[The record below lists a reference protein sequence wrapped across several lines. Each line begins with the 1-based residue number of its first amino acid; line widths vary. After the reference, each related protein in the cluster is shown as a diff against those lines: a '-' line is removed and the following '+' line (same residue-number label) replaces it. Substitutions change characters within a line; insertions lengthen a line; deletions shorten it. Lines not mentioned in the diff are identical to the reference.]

1 MVHEAVSKPRDD
13 LELKVDPVEESTD
26 FKYSNIDPDD
36 DLKHEVKSLIHRLYE
51 HAPDGSVI
59 RGTLKKAGRGYKGA
73 LRIIHGGGQMLV
85 VGIQK
90 SKTGTLQLLEERIW
104 GKIRKWRKTRF
115 RDLENSAESG

>member
-1 MVHEAVSKPRDD
+1 MVHDAVLKPRESLD
-13 LELKVDPVEESTD
+13 VEGTKPSEENAE
-26 FKYSNIDPDD
+26 FNYSNMEPDD
-36 DLKHEVKSLIHRLYE
+36 DLKHEVRGLINRLYE

-59 RGTLKKAGRGYKGA
+59 RGTLKRAGRGYKGA

-90 SKTGTLQLLEERIW
+90 STTGTLNVLEERIW

-115 RDLENSAESG
+115 SEA